1 MNKKKITTGLIGKQ
15 EVFKVMALGEV
26 TGLGT
31 LLIGVPGT
39 AKTRSVL
46 DYAKSSYATTGELLK
61 NTYILE
67 TDEGTKA
74 SEVKGRVDLEKLT
87 TENKYVLNSPIT
99 KSKYIV
105 INEVDK
111 GSSAIRNSLLGIM
124 NEKILFNGDSKVP
137 CQWKLFV
144 ATCNE
149 IPEDEKDSPFWD
161 RFMLKTTVNRMT
173 AAQMTTYFEAGDK
186 AYSTSVNVPMPTA
199 AEIANVSIPVDKLE
213 VFVQMTKNSLSDR
226 TLTFVPNIAKA
237 VALIWNVSIDKA
249 LIKTCELVA
258 GRVESQNLAK
268 ALVPAEMR
276 VVFDQLDMLNAN
288 IDDITAKNIMSTITN
303 TINAN
308 QANGT
313 FTESQIDE
321 LSLLIQDKIN
331 NNEIGYLNKQE
342 AAPIQDAEVII
353 DASGGTAW

>member
-46 DYAKSSYATTGELLK
+46 DYAKSSYATTAELLK
-61 NTYILE
+61 NTFILE

-74 SEVKGRVDLEKLT
+74 SEVKGRVDLGKLT
-87 TENKYVLNSPIT
+87 TENKYELNSPIT
-99 KSKYIV
+99 NSKYIV

-161 RFMLKTTVNRMT
+161 RFILKTTVNRMT

-186 AYSTSVNVPMPTA
+186 AYTTSVNVPMPTA
-199 AEIANVSIPVDKLE
+199 A
-213 VFVQMTKNSLSDR
+213 
-226 TLTFVPNIAKA
+226 
-237 VALIWNVSIDKA
+237 
-249 LIKTCELVA
+249 CELVA
-258 GRVESQNLAK
+258 GRAESQQLAK
-268 ALVPAEMR
+268 ALIPAEMK
-276 VVFDQLDMLNAN
+276 VVYNKLDLLNEN
-288 IDDITAKNIMSTITN
+288 IDDIMAREIMTEITSLV
-303 TINAN
+303 TEGQ
-308 QANGT
+308 QAGT
-313 FTESQIDE
+313 FTQSQIDE
-321 LSLLIQDKIN
+321 LGMAIQDKID
-331 NNEIGYLNKQE
+331 NNEIGYL
-342 AAPIQDAEVII
+342 AEEENVTETEPLGET
-353 DASGGTAW
+353 SW

>member
-46 DYAKSSYATTGELLK
+46 DYAKSSYATTAELLK
-61 NTYILE
+61 NTFILE

-74 SEVKGRVDLEKLT
+74 SEVKGRVDLGKLT
-87 TENKYVLNSPIT
+87 TENKYELNSPIT
-99 KSKYIV
+99 NSKYIV

-161 RFMLKTTVNRMT
+161 RFILKTTVNRMT

-186 AYSTSVNVPMPTA
+186 AYTTSLNVPMPTA
-199 AEIANVSIPVDKLE
+199 ADLAGISVPVDKLE
-213 VFVQMTKNSLSDR
+213 MFVQMTKNSLSDR
-226 TLTFVPNIAKA
+226 TLTFVPRIIKA
-237 VALIWNVSIDKA
+237 VALIWNVSVDKA
-249 LIKTCELVA
+249 MIKTCELVA
-258 GRVESQNLAK
+258 GRAESQQLAK
-268 ALVPAEMR
+268 ALIPAEMKA
-276 VVFDQLDMLNAN
+276 VYNKLDMLNGN
-288 IDDITAKNIMSTITN
+288 IDDIMAREIMTEITSLV
-303 TINAN
+303 TEGQ
-308 QANGT
+308 QAGT
-313 FTESQIDE
+313 FTQSQIDE
-321 LSLLIQDKIN
+321 LGMAIQDKID
-331 NNEIGYLNKQE
+331 NNEIGYLAEEETTE
-342 AAPIQDAEVII
+342 AIEAEAVN
-353 DASGGTAW
+353 TAW